1 MKRQALYSFM
11 LTGGGVALPI
21 ALLIAGLWFS
31 PNGTGE
37 YLKSPNGKF
46 TASAM
51 NMNKGTWKGTREQY
65 INIYVVEHS
74 TGHKMWEVNFRH
86 STKADMPDFGIRG
99 KRFIVWKSDSSSVSI
114 PISRMQK
121 LELPVSR

>member
-1 MKRQALYSFM
+1 M
-11 LTGGGVALPI
+11 LTGGVVALLI
-21 ALLIAGLWFS
+21 EHLIAGLWFS

-51 NMNKGTWKGTREQY
+51 NMDKGTWRGTREKY
-65 INIYVVEHS
+65 IEVYVVENS
-74 TGHKMWEVNFRH
+74 TGRKMWEVNFRH
-86 STKADMPDFGIRG
+86 STKADVPDFGIRG
-99 KRFIVWKSDSSSVSI
+99 KRFIVWNSDSSSVSI

-121 LELPVSR
+121 LDLPVSR